1 MLELELLHFG
11 CYYNK
16 TNFTFPD
23 LGLVLLEG
31 VSGAGKSTILRA
43 INFALFGDKRTSL
56 ISFNEKSCTVI
67 MKYDGFEIT
76 RSKGPNK
83 LLVLHDEEKY
93 DGDSAQEIINQ
104 HFGIYFTIT
113 SYITQ
118 DKEESFFH
126 LSSTARMSFLEK
138 IAIGGI
144 DVTNLK
150 KKCSEKIKERKK
162 KLNERV
168 GELKIVKEEYE
179 KLSKPEEVEFPLG
192 GKYSEVKLKNEEIKR
207 KNNNTKLVK
216 ARKELV
222 TLQTQQSQYKIRKQK
237 HDQLQSQITVLEDE
251 LKTINKELSCI
262 NQKHSIDIIQK
273 RLEYLRINTQLIQ
286 LQTAYKNDLQQYKG
300 LCVIEISQFQDTL
313 DELNKIPII
322 ENKITELKSLV
333 TKKQKL
339 IKIDERIKEVEEEIE
354 EYSNIETYSQEIHK
368 LEEKQQALQHEK
380 SLIKERHVRHK
391 CPNCS
396 IFLKFNNS
404 SLELASKET
413 QESLRS
419 EKEIE
424 NELKE
429 IKKEILD
436 YITSKHDLE
445 QLRSE
450 HDNLLKQ
457 RSNYKDFDLEID
469 YEKQLDEHNKQIIEQ
484 NDRQK
489 HILNLKRKIDN
500 EEYSTTIQAL
510 KRKLET
516 RQETI
521 SKLEKELKI
530 NDVECNLEEKDDI
543 EALNKL
549 LTDCHLT
556 KQKLDILNKQKL
568 TTEEKLKKIQI
579 SFNEI
584 KITEEIDY
592 EDKLEDIRINIEE
605 YEKQEKLFIEKR
617 ELIDKYLEYKKILDN
632 FEKWEKKFEDAIY
645 LEQKARES
653 LVIAEIVLRKIK
665 ETESASTL
673 SVIDNINT
681 HLQYYLDKFFI
692 DPIKV
697 DICAFQETKSGEQKP
712 CINIKVGY
720 KGCECDIESLSG
732 GERSRVE
739 LAICLS
745 INNLIGGKL
754 LLLDEVFAS
763 LNAESINEIVEVLK
777 TEAHENNKLVICIAH
792 QAIEGEY
799 DHVVSLDN

>member
-1 MLELELLHFG
+1 MLELELFHFG

-16 TNFTFPD
+16 TNFSFPGI
-23 LGLVLLEG
+23 GLVLLEG
-31 VSGAGKSTILRA
+31 VSGAGKSTILRS
-43 INFALFGDKRTSL
+43 INFALFGDKKTSL
-56 ISFNEKSCTVI
+56 ISFNEKSCYVT

-76 RSKGPNK
+76 RCKGPNK
-83 LLVLHDEEKY
+83 LVVVHDDEKY
-93 DGDSAQEIINQ
+93 DGDSAQEIIND
-104 HFGIYFTIT
+104 HFGKDFTIT

-126 LSSTARMSFLEK
+126 LSSTSRMSFLEK

-150 KKCSEKIKERKK
+150 KKCSEKIKDRKK
-162 KLNERV
+162 KLSERV

-179 KLSKPEEVEFPLG
+179 KLTKPEEVAFPLG
-192 GKYSEVKLKNEEIKR
+192 GKYSDIKIKNEEIKR

-222 TLQTQQSQYKIRKQK
+222 SLQTQQSQYKIKKQK
-237 HDQLQSQITVLEDE
+237 HDQLQSQITVLEEE
-251 LKTINKELSCI
+251 LKVINKDLSNI
-262 NQKHSIDIIQK
+262 GQQYSIDIIQK
-273 RLEYLRINTQLIQ
+273 RLEYLKINSQLIQ
-286 LQTAYKNDLQQYKG
+286 LQTAYKNDLHQYKG
-300 LCVIEISQFQDTL
+300 LCVIELAQLQDSL
-313 DELNKIPII
+313 DELNKIPIV
-322 ENKITELKSLV
+322 ENKTTELKTLV
-333 TKKQKL
+333 VKKQKL
-339 IKIDERIKEVEEEIE
+339 IKIEERIKEIKEEID
-354 EYSNIETYSQEIHK
+354 EYSSIDTYTQEITK
-368 LEEKQQALQHEK
+368 LEEQLQKLQCEK
-380 SLIKERHVRHK
+380 TLVKERHITHK

-404 SLELASKET
+404 SLELASKEIR
-413 QESLRS
+413 ENLRT
-419 EKEIE
+419 EKEIDS
-424 NELKE
+424 E
-429 IKKEILD
+429 IKANKKETLE
-436 YITSKHDLE
+436 YITAKHDLE
-445 QLRSE
+445 QLQQE
-450 HDNLLKQ
+450 HETLLKQ
-457 RSNYKDFDLEID
+457 KASYKDFDLQID
-469 YEKQLDEHNKQIIEQ
+469 YEKQLDDHNNQIIEQ
-484 NDRQK
+484 NERQK
-489 HILNLKRKIDN
+489 SISNLKRKIN
-500 EEYSTTIQAL
+500 NQEYSSTIQAL
-510 KRKLET
+510 KRKLDT

-530 NDVECNLEEKDDI
+530 NDVECSLEEKDDAD
-543 EALNKL
+543 ALNKL
-549 LTDCHLT
+549 LTECHLT
-556 KQKLDILNKQKL
+556 KQKLDILTKQKL
-568 TTEEKLKKIQI
+568 TTEEKVNKLQN

-592 EDKLEDIRINIEE
+592 EDKIEDIRINIDE

-617 ELIDKYLEYKKILDN
+617 EQLDKYLEYKKILDN
-632 FEKWEKKFEDAIY
+632 FEKWEKKNEDAIY

-653 LVIAEIVLRKIK
+653 LVVAEIVLRKIK

-681 HLQYYLDKFFI
+681 HLQYYLDKFFT

-745 INNLIGGKL
+745 INNLIGGKM

-777 TEAHENNKLVICIAH
+777 SEAHENNKLVICIAH